1 MNLAMC
7 SCVEAIPL
15 TEVKIMST
23 DASRRGANIQET
35 NVEMLQETCQKIIH
49 EFLASDLCDKGYYGY
64 YLIFIVHRDICTNV
78 PQTNAFNFRVVS
90 CLLSGNS
97 ASCFH
102 KLRDASNFWRLNDF
116 SKRWT

>member
-1 MNLAMC
+1 MNLVMC
-7 SCVEAIPL
+7 SPVEVTPS
-15 TEVKIMST
+15 TEVKILST
-23 DASRRGANIQET
+23 DTNRRGANIQET
-35 NVEMLQETCQKIIH
+35 NVEMLQEPAKKIIH

-97 ASCFH
+97 TSCFQE
-102 KLRDASNFWRLNDF
+102 LRDASNFWRLNDF
-116 SKRWT
+116 SKR